1 MNTSSQTPTVVKI
14 LGYGGLIPFIGL
26 ALINFFKVIPTDIAQ
41 SGLLYYAAII
51 LSFIAALHWGFAM
64 FLQSLS
70 ESQRNIRYIWSV
82 IPPLAV
88 WFSILLDPASFA
100 LILITGY
107 LANLWQDILLKKI
120 VANEIPQWYLPLRI
134 QLTFVAV
141 LCIAS
146 TLINQ

>member
-88 WFSILLDPASFA
+88 WFSILLDPTSFA

>member
-88 WFSILLDPASFA
+88 WFSILLDPTSFA

-120 VANEIPQWYLPLRI
+120 VANEIPPWYLPLRI

>member
-88 WFSILLDPASFA
+88 WFSILLDPTSFA
-100 LILITGY
+100 LILIIGY

>member
-26 ALINFFKVIPTDIAQ
+26 ALINYFKVIPTDIAQ

-100 LILITGY
+100 LILIIGY

-120 VANEIPQWYLPLRI
+120 VANEIPPWYLPLRI

>member
-88 WFSILLDPASFA
+88 WFSIVLDPASFA

-120 VANEIPQWYLPLRI
+120 VANEIPPWYLPLRI

>member
-120 VANEIPQWYLPLRI
+120 VANEIPPWYLPLRI